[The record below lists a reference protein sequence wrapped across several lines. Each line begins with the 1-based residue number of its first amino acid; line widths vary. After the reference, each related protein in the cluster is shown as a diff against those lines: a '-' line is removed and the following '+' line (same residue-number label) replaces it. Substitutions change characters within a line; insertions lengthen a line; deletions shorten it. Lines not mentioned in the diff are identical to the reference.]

1 MFSDSMIIFRKEL
14 KRIFTDRR
22 TLIFLVLLPLIMLPA
37 MYSVMAKMDQAKQ
50 QDIAAYTS
58 SIAFYEGR
66 GNGDTAERFMEKL
79 SAMNTLITPVDEDD
93 IPRIRQSITEKETE
107 LLIVLPDSLQARM
120 DDYETFDVGVYFN
133 SASDYSQFA
142 MGSVR
147 GILQE
152 LNDEMVRWRVISR
165 GIPEEVLSV
174 FTVNDGD
181 IIFDLAAEG
190 SAMAKF
196 IGLLLPFFII
206 IYLFVN
212 SMKVGLDSVAG
223 EKERGT
229 LAVLLVNQVSRLSIV
244 IGKMLSVM
252 VAAIVGAASSILGL
266 IIGSRYFASMFGET
280 GGLSGYSMGGTGLV
294 QFAVLIIPLAI
305 LVASMVIVISTYA
318 RNSKEGQGMI
328 MPLYFAVMILGMATM
343 QSGENAPAWM
353 SRTPVV
359 NSLLAMKSVF
369 MHDAGWSS
377 VLFASLSSC
386 ILAAILI
393 YLTLRMFSSEKIL
406 FRI

>member
-22 TLIFLVLLPLIMLPA
+22 MLLFLVLLPLVMLPV
-37 MYSVMAKMDQAKQ
+37 MYSVMAKMDQVKKR
-50 QDIAAYTS
+50 DIAAYTS
-58 SIAFYEGR
+58 SISFYEGR
-66 GNGDTAERFMEKL
+66 GNDETAEEFLEKL
-79 SAMNTLITPVDEDD
+79 SSINTEITLVSQDEL
-93 IPRIRQSITEKETE
+93 PRVRQSITDKETE
-107 LLIVLPDSLQARM
+107 LLIVLPDSVSASM
-120 DDYETFDVGVYFN
+120 SEYDTFNVGIYYN
-133 SASDYSQFA
+133 SASDYSQFTLR
-142 MGSVR
+142 SVQS
-147 GILQE
+147 LLTE
-152 LNDEMVRWRVISR
+152 LSEEMVRSRVISR
-165 GIPEEVLSV
+165 GIPAEVLSV
-174 FTVNDGD
+174 FTVNDGEAS
-181 IIFDLAAEG
+181 FDLAAEG

-229 LAVLLVNQVSRLSIV
+229 LAILLVNQVSRLSIV

-266 IIGSRYFASMFGET
+266 VIGSRYFASMFGQS
-280 GGLSGYSMGGTGLV
+280 GGMSGYSMGGTGLF
-294 QFAVLIIPLAI
+294 QFAILIIPLAI

-328 MPLYFAVMILGMATM
+328 MPLYVAVMILGMATM

-369 MHDAGWSS
+369 MHDAGWGTVLLATASS
-377 VLFASLSSC
+377 VV
-386 ILAAILI
+386 LAAVLI